1 MNSSPDIF
9 NLYRQKLMGVAYRM
23 LGSRADAEDVLQD
36 AYIRWLQSDVSDLRS
51 AEAWLVTVVSRLSID
66 RLRVVKKE
74 RESYI
79 GQWLPEPWVTENAPS
94 AEQSIELAGD
104 ISIAFL
110 MMLERLSLEERAAF
124 LLHEIFELEYAEIAQ
139 LLDKN
144 QDACRQLVHRAKGR
158 VRQERP
164 RFEVNRESHI
174 RLLEK
179 FIQASRTADRMQLME
194 LFAEDVSFMGDGGG
208 KVPSVLRM
216 LRGAWRVLHL
226 YQAIKNILKDRMEFR
241 IAEIN
246 GAPGILRYVDG
257 NLESTTSV
265 VTNGAQILE
274 IYVVRNPDKLRLI
287 ELRSI

>member
-1 MNSSPDIF
+1 
-9 NLYRQKLMGVAYRM
+9 
-23 LGSRADAEDVLQD
+23 
-36 AYIRWLQSDVSDLRS
+36 
-51 AEAWLVTVVSRLSID
+51 
-66 RLRVVKKE
+66 
-74 RESYI
+74 
-79 GQWLPEPWVTENAPS
+79 
-94 AEQSIELAGD
+94 
-104 ISIAFL
+104 
-110 MMLERLSLEERAAF
+110 
-124 LLHEIFELEYAEIAQ
+124 
-139 LLDKN
+139 
-144 QDACRQLVHRAKGR
+144 
-158 VRQERP
+158 
-164 RFEVNRESHI
+164 
-174 RLLEK
+174 LLEK